1 MSGHVNC
8 MLARIGAFG
17 GNNELYDEDDLRIN
31 CNCQRCNISDKEI
44 SDSELGNV
52 GMVGIS
58 GR

>member
-44 SDSELGNV
+44 SELG
-52 GMVGIS
+52 MAGIS

>member
-1 MSGHVNC
+1 

-17 GNNELYDEDDLRIN
+17 GNNELYYEDDLRIN

-44 SDSELGNV
+44 SELGNV
-52 GMVGIS
+52 GMAGIS